1 MASEDKIRVLS
12 DRIRTHS
19 GSMLTEEAVKTAVVL
34 PFLSAL
40 EYDVFNPEEVIPEFC
55 ADAVG
60 KKGEKVD
67 YAIKLDGEI
76 RILVECKPITAKLEK
91 AHLAQLY
98 RYFSVTNARFA
109 VLTNGR
115 DFEFYTDLMS
125 PNRLDDRPFF
135 SFDLADVQSP
145 VVSELKKFTKSE
157 FDVEGILKSAH
168 RLKYTSAIKREIAA
182 IMDDPPEEFVRL
194 VISGVYDG
202 RFTQA
207 VREEFTPMV
216 KAAFRDTVRETVQ
229 SRLSSALAETSAGD
243 VRDEEPDDGKII
255 TTDEEREGF
264 MIVRAIVT
272 EVMKPSRV
280 FMRDQKSYCAI
291 LVDNN
296 NRRPLA
302 RLHFNRRIK
311 YIGLFDRESEEKVRI
326 EVLEDIYEH
335 GDRLRQTALQYTQA
349 PD

>member
-1 MASEDKIRVLS
+1 M
-12 DRIRTHS
+12 
-19 GSMLTEEAVKTAVVL
+19 KTAVVL
-34 PFLSAL
+34 PFLTAL

-76 RILVECKPITAKLEK
+76 RILVECKPITTKLEK

-115 DFEFYTDLMS
+115 NFEFYTDLAS
-125 PNRLDDRPFF
+125 PNRLDERPFF
-135 SFDLADVQSP
+135 SFDLADAQHP
-145 VVSELKKFTKSE
+145 VIGELKKFAKSE

-182 IMDDPPEEFVRL
+182 IMDNPPEDFVRL

-202 RFTQA
+202 RFTQS

-216 KAAFRDTVRETVQ
+216 KAAFRDTVREMVQ
-229 SRLSSALAETSAGD
+229 SRLSNALAETSDGD
-243 VRDEEPDDGKII
+243 ISEEDADEDEIV

-264 MIVRAIVT
+264 MIVRAIVG
-272 EVMKPSRV
+272 EVMKPARV
-280 FMRDQKSYCAI
+280 FMRDQKSYCGI

-296 NRRPLA
+296 NRKPLA
-302 RLHFNRRIK
+302 RLHFNRKTK
-311 YIGLFDRESEEKVRI
+311 YIGLFDGEN
-326 EVLEDIYEH
+326 EDRVKIGSLDEIYEQ
-335 GDRLRQTALQYTQA
+335 GARLRQTAMQYVGVPA
-349 PD
+349 